1 MSLLDFLFVVAAVF
15 FAGYETG
22 RNKQAKRDLEAV
34 DEIVSQVRAKGR

>member
-15 FAGYETG
+15 FAGYEAG

-34 DEIVSQVRAKGR
+34 DEAVAQRRPR